1 MTRFVGLAAALA
13 VLSTGCPGGASDDD
27 DITPA
32 DDDDSAATDD
42 DDVTADD
49 DDDTT
54 PSDDDDSPFY
64 GNGFNADSLSNC
76 PLGYNIGR
84 SVSWRYRVTHTGAVE
99 AVRVWLVA
107 AGPGYFDGDG
117 GHVLLQ
123 LQTDDG
129 SAEHRPSGEVLA
141 SALVTDP
148 MVERFRL
155 FVLDGPASV
164 TQGQLLHVVFSNP
177 ADDPTENWVSV
188 QGLHVERDL
197 PGVQPT
203 IDDTDL
209 ACMIRWGTHYEWE
222 HFTNVTP
229 LFSMV
234 YTDGF
239 RDGQCY
245 IDVRR
250 DFEFMRAAG
259 TNAIREV
266 FTPRGSD
273 RQAARVRLRLHRTE
287 GEGALT
293 VRLSEDGGAL
303 VEEVAVPAADV
314 GEANAWIDAAFAQ
327 PITLRDGT
335 AYSLELHAPA
345 GTTYIAEPLQDG
357 IYYDFE
363 CDSLYSD
370 GHVQYSDGGDWTM
383 IDDRTDFDLQFY
395 FAAP

>member
-1 MTRFVGLAAALA
+1 MARFVGPIAALTLL
-13 VLSTGCPGGASDDD
+13 LSGCWGDPPDDD
-27 DITPA
+27 DTA
-32 DDDDSAATDD
+32 TDDDSATDDD

-49 DDDTT
+49 DDTT
-54 PSDDDDSPFY
+54 PADDDDDDAFY
-64 GNGFNADSLSNC
+64 GVGLNADSLSNC

-84 SVSWRYRVTHTGAVE
+84 SVSWRYRVTHSGAVE

-107 AGPGYFDGDG
+107 TGPGYFDGDG

-129 SAEHRPSGEVLA
+129 SAEHRPSGEVLG
-141 SALVTDP
+141 SALITDP
-148 MVERFRL
+148 MAERFRL
-155 FVLDGPASV
+155 IVLDGLATV

-188 QGLHVERDL
+188 NGLHVERDL

-209 ACMIRWGTHYEWE
+209 ACLIRWGAHYDWE

-229 LFSMV
+229 LFSLV
-234 YTDGF
+234 YADGS

-250 DFEFMRAAG
+250 DLDFMRASGDA
-259 TNAIREV
+259 AVREV
-266 FTPRGSD
+266 FTPQGPD

-293 VRLSEDGGAL
+293 VRLAEDGGAL
-303 VEEVAVPAADV
+303 VEEVEVPAAEV
-314 GEANAWIDAAFAQ
+314 GEANDWTDAEFTQ
-327 PITLRDGT
+327 PITLRAGT

-345 GTTYIAEPLQDG
+345 GTTYVFEPLQDG
-357 IYYDFE
+357 IYYGFE

-370 GHVQYSDGGDWTM
+370 GHAQYSDGGDWTM
-383 IDDRTDFDLQFY
+383 VDDRTDFDLQFY
-395 FAAP
+395 FASP